1 MGGTGVGKCLLF
13 ASAGVQF
20 RGHWEPVTGCGTD
33 HKEMQ
38 KGSAAVQSCSVRG
51 EMLLSKCDCII
62 VESS

>member
-1 MGGTGVGKCLLF
+1 MGWTGVGKCLLF

-20 RGHWEPVTGCGTD
+20 RGRWEPVTGCGAD
-33 HKEMQ
+33 HKERQ
-38 KGSAAVQSCSVRG
+38 KGSTALQSCSVRG

>member
-1 MGGTGVGKCLLF
+1 MGWTEVGKYLLF

-20 RGHWEPVTGCGTD
+20 RGHWEPVTGCGAD

-38 KGSAAVQSCSVRG
+38 KGSTVVQSCSVRG
-51 EMLLSKCDCII
+51 EMLLSKCDYII